1 MDRVFRFLCSVPGGG
16 LVGLVVISVLT
27 ILILQEDSIQPF
39 KQHLRAAEII
49 SAPLVEESVLTQE
62 LIIPVGLAEERF
74 QTGILFGSKE
84 EASIGSVEISLTQ
97 GSHSQT
103 HVAVGL
109 APRPREGKRFNFN
122 GFSEGLAVMTIKGMA
137 GNTQLAPSV
146 IGIEKGE
153 GAELQGLS
161 NEDPLYLSVDWFKFV
176 DGGNKLSLS
185 FPNRLVALIWLLP
198 FAGLIALSWAG
209 MRNA

>member
-1 MDRVFRFLCSVPGGG
+1 MGGFAG
-16 LVGLVVISVLT
+16 LAIVSVLT

-39 KQHLRAAEII
+39 KEHLWAEDII
-49 SAPLVEESVLTQE
+49 SAPLIEESVLTQE
-62 LIIPVGLAEERF
+62 LIIPEGLAGERF
-74 QTGILFGSKE
+74 QTAIFFGSKE

-97 GSHSQT
+97 AAHSQA

-109 APRPREGKRFNFN
+109 APYPTLRKRFNFD

-137 GNTQLAPSV
+137 GNTELAPGV
-146 IGIEKGE
+146 LGIEKGE

-161 NEDPLYLSVDWFKFV
+161 SEDPLYLSVDWFKIV
-176 DGGNKLSLS
+176 DGGDKLSLS
-185 FPNRLVALIWLLP
+185 FPNRLIALLWLLP